1 MIVFCFSK
9 VIPRLFYF
17 MSIVL
22 VRDNLTISS
31 NLGNDKLQ
39 NELEEGN
46 RPQNQIS
53 VIQLVD
59 FSLFDSL
66 SMDMID
72 VFEDD
77 LNRMYFNKIC
87 PEPLV
92 LSKFC

>member
-92 LSKFC
+92 LS

>member
-1 MIVFCFSK
+1 
-9 VIPRLFYF
+9 